1 MLCQSFEP
9 IIQVDAKVL
18 ILGTMPSVISL
29 RKQQYYGNPQNRFWP
44 IMYSILNLP
53 LPTSYEQRVQ
63 VVMNNHIAIWDV
75 LARCDREGS
84 PDAAIKNET
93 ANDFHAFLAKLP
105 ELRLICFNGTK
116 ARDLWKKHVGS
127 ITPDKVDFVTLP
139 SSSPIP
145 GRNIKSLDQKI
156 AVWMIIKGYL

>member
-9 IIQVDAKVL
+9 IIQPDASVL

-29 RKQQYYGNPQNRFWP
+29 KKQQYYGNPQNHFWP
-44 IMYSILNLP
+44 IIYTILNLP
-53 LPTSYEQRVQ
+53 LPASYEERILG
-63 VVMNNHIAIWDV
+63 VMDNHIAIWDV

-93 ANDFHAFLAKLP
+93 ANNFHDFLAKLP
-105 ELRLICFNGTK
+105 KLRLICFNGTK

-127 ITPDKVDFVTLP
+127 ISPDKTDFVTLP

-145 GRNIKSLDQKI
+145 GRNIKTLDQKI
-156 AVWMIIKGYL
+156 EVWLIIKDYL